1 MLDDLDQEAE
11 FLAAYGAAEDAYAR
25 ALAAFRAD
33 PHVRRL
39 QLFAYIDGVA
49 KTVLLILAPIGF
61 MHLFGEL
68 SHDGWP
74 SLASRYGVLLGVA
87 ALGVF
92 AAVRGLRGRVLPDIA
107 AEKAEAVRESLL
119 HAARHKVRGTAY
131 EVIDR
136 AKRAPSREHS

>member
-25 ALAAFRAD
+25 ALTAFRAD

-39 QLFAYIDGVA
+39 QLFAYIDCVA
-49 KTVLLILAPIGF
+49 KCVLLILAPIGF

-68 SHDGWP
+68 SHDGWL
-74 SLASRYGVLLGVA
+74 SVASRYGVLLGVVA
-87 ALGVF
+87 MGVF
-92 AAVRGLRGRVLPDIA
+92 AAVRGLQGRVFPDVA

-131 EVIDR
+131 EVIAR
-136 AKRAPSREHS
+136 AKRAPPGERS